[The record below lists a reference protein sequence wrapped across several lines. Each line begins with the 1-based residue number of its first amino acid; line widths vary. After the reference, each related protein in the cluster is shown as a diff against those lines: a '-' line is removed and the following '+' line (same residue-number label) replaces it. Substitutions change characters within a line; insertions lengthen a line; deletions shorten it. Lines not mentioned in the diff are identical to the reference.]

1 MKVPLSLTSSKVA
14 VLFVDFQEEQR
25 VDPTIQPENLDIVI
39 GRARQLLSVARELG
53 VPVFHAG
60 YVRDF
65 AIRPPRPVEVRLADG
80 GASFS
85 DTKNP
90 LVAFCKEVAPAP
102 GETVILKNDASAF
115 EEGSLAG
122 RLHDLRTE
130 WLIIAGVWTEQC
142 IAASVRDAMAAGFR
156 VLIVKDVCTSGTVA
170 MHQSAVLNL
179 ANRLYGGA
187 VADLART
194 LALLRGGTAEVWR
207 TEKPVPIRFTFDNVT
222 AHYDSL

>member
-1 MKVPLSLTSSKVA
+1 MKEPLSLKSSKIA
-14 VLFVDFQEEQR
+14 VLLVDFQEEQR
-25 VDPTIQPENLDIVI
+25 VDPTIQPENLDSVI
-39 GRARQLLSVARELG
+39 GKARQLLATARERG

-65 AIRPPRPVEVRLADG
+65 AIRPPRPFELRSADG

-85 DTKNP
+85 DKKNP
-90 LVAFCKEVAPAP
+90 LVAFCKEVAPAA

-115 EEGSLAG
+115 EEGLLAG
-122 RLHDLRTE
+122 KLHGLKTE

-156 VLIVKDVCTSGTVA
+156 VLIVKDACTSGTLA

-194 LALLRGGTAEVWR
+194 LALLKGEMVEVWR
-207 TEKPVPIRFTFDNVT
+207 AERPVPIRFTFDDVT
-222 AHYDSL
+222 QHYDSL

>member
-1 MKVPLSLTSSKVA
+1 MRVPLSFISSRV
-14 VLFVDFQEEQR
+14 VLLLVDFQEEQR
-25 VDPTIQPENLDIVI
+25 VDPTIQPENLDVVL
-39 GRARQLLSVARELG
+39 GKARRLLSVARERG
-53 VPVFHAG
+53 IPVFHAG

-65 AIRPPRPVEVRLADG
+65 AIRPPRPFEPRSADG

-85 DTKNP
+85 DKKNP
-90 LVAFCKEVAPAP
+90 LVAFCTEVAPAP

-122 RLHDLRTE
+122 RLHDLKTE
-130 WLIIAGVWTEQC
+130 WLVIAGVWTEQC

-156 VLIVKDVCTSGTVA
+156 VLIVKDACTSGTVA

-194 LALLRGGTAEVWR
+194 LALLRGETAEVWR
-207 TEKPVPIRFTFDNVT
+207 TEKPVPIRFTFDDVT

>member
-1 MKVPLSLTSSKVA
+1 MKVPLSLTSSRVA
-14 VLFVDFQEEQR
+14 LLLVDFQEEQR
-25 VDPTIQPENLDIVI
+25 VDPTIQPENLDNVL
-39 GRARQLLSVARELG
+39 GKAQQLLFVARERG
-53 VPVFHAG
+53 VAIFHAG

-65 AIRPPRPVEVRLADG
+65 AIRPPRPFEPRSADG

-85 DTKNP
+85 DKKNP
-90 LVAFCKEVAPAP
+90 LVVFCKEVTPVP
-102 GETVILKNDASAF
+102 GETVIMKNDASAF

-122 RLHDLRTE
+122 RLQDLKTE
-130 WLIIAGVWTEQC
+130 WLVIAGVWTEQC

-156 VLIVKDVCTSGTVA
+156 VLIVKDVCTSGTMA

-187 VADLART
+187 IADLART
-194 LALLRGGTAEVWR
+194 LALLRGETAEIWR
-207 TEKPVPIRFTFDNVT
+207 TEKPVPIRFTFDDVT

>member
-1 MKVPLSLTSSKVA
+1 MKVPLSLTSNRVA
-14 VLFVDFQEEQR
+14 LLLVDFQEEQR
-25 VDPTIQPENLDIVI
+25 VDPTIQPENLGNVL
-39 GRARQLLSVARELG
+39 GKARQLLSVARERG
-53 VPVFHAG
+53 IPVFHAG

-65 AIRPPRPVEVRLADG
+65 VIRPPRPFELRSADG

-85 DTKNP
+85 DKKNP
-90 LVAFCKEVAPAP
+90 LVAFCKEVVPAP

-122 RLHDLRTE
+122 RLHDLNTE
-130 WLIIAGVWTEQC
+130 WLVIAGVWTEQC

-156 VLIVKDVCTSGTVA
+156 VLIVKDACTSGTVA
-170 MHQSAVLNL
+170 MHQSAILNL

-194 LALLRGGTAEVWR
+194 LALLRGETAEVWR
-207 TEKPVPIRFTFDNVT
+207 TQKPVPIRFTFDDVT

>member
-1 MKVPLSLTSSKVA
+1 MKEPLSLKSSKIA
-14 VLFVDFQEEQR
+14 VLLVDFQEEQR
-25 VDPTIQPENLDIVI
+25 VDPTIQPEDLDIVI
-39 GRARQLLSVARELG
+39 GKARQLLATARERG
-53 VPVFHAG
+53 IPVFHAG

-65 AIRPPRPVEVRLADG
+65 AIRPPRPFELRSDDG

-85 DTKNP
+85 DKKNP
-90 LVAFCKEVAPAP
+90 LVAFCKEVAPAA

-122 RLHDLRTE
+122 RLHGLKTE

-156 VLIVKDVCTSGTVA
+156 VLIVKDACTSGTVA

-194 LALLRGGTAEVWR
+194 LALLRGEMAEVWR
-207 TEKPVPIRFTFDNVT
+207 AERPVPIRFTFDDVT
-222 AHYDSL
+222 QHYDSL

>member
-1 MKVPLSLTSSKVA
+1 MREPLSLKLSKIA
-14 VLFVDFQEEQR
+14 VLLVDFQEEQR
-25 VDPTIQPENLDIVI
+25 VDPTIQPENLDNVLVK
-39 GRARQLLSVARELG
+39 ARQLLATARERS

-65 AIRPPRPVEVRLADG
+65 AIRPPRPFELRSADG

-85 DTKNP
+85 DKTNP
-90 LVAFCKEVAPAP
+90 LVAFCAEVAPAP

-122 RLHDLRTE
+122 RLHDLKTE
-130 WLIIAGVWTEQC
+130 WLVIAGVWTEQC
-142 IAASVRDAMAAGFR
+142 IAASVRDAMTAGFR
-156 VLIVKDVCTSGTVA
+156 VLIVKDACTSGTVA

-194 LALLRGGTAEVWR
+194 LALLKGETSEVWR
-207 TEKPVPIRFTFDNVT
+207 TKKPVPIRFTFDDVS
-222 AHYDSL
+222 AHYDRL

>member
-1 MKVPLSLTSSKVA
+1 MKVSLSLTSSKVA
-14 VLFVDFQEEQR
+14 LLLVDFQEEQR
-25 VDPTIQPENLDIVI
+25 VDPTIQPENLDNVLVK
-39 GRARQLLSVARELG
+39 ARQLLATARERS

-65 AIRPPRPVEVRLADG
+65 AIRPPRPFELRSADG

-85 DTKNP
+85 DKTNP
-90 LVAFCKEVAPAP
+90 LVAFCAEVAPAP

-122 RLHDLRTE
+122 RLHDLKTE
-130 WLIIAGVWTEQC
+130 WLVIAGVWTEQC
-142 IAASVRDAMAAGFR
+142 IAASVRDAMTAGFR
-156 VLIVKDVCTSGTVA
+156 VLIVKDACTSGTVA

-194 LALLRGGTAEVWR
+194 LALLKGETSEVWR
-207 TEKPVPIRFTFDNVT
+207 TKKPVPIRFTFDDVS
-222 AHYDSL
+222 AHYDRL

>member
-1 MKVPLSLTSSKVA
+1 MKGPLSLKSGRVA
-14 VLFVDFQEEQR
+14 VLLVDFQEEQR
-25 VDPTIQPENLDIVI
+25 VDPTIQPENLYSVI
-39 GRARQLLSVARELG
+39 GKARQLLSVARERG

-65 AIRPPRPVEVRLADG
+65 TIRPPRPFELRSADG

-85 DTKNP
+85 DKTNP
-90 LVAFCKEVAPAP
+90 FVAFCKEVAPVP

-122 RLHDLRTE
+122 RLHDIKTE

-156 VLIVKDVCTSGTVA
+156 VLIVKDACTSGTVA

-179 ANRLYGGA
+179 ANRLYGGG
-187 VADLART
+187 VADLERT
-194 LALLRGGTAEVWR
+194 LALLRGETAEVWR
-207 TEKPVPIRFTFDNVT
+207 TQKPVPIRFTFDDVT

>member
-1 MKVPLSLTSSKVA
+1 MKVPLSFASSKVA
-14 VLFVDFQEEQR
+14 ILFVDFQEEQR
-25 VDPTIQPENLDIVI
+25 VDPTIQPENLDIVL
-39 GRARQLLSVARELG
+39 GKARQLLSVARERG

-65 AIRPPRPVEVRLADG
+65 AIRPPRPFELRSPDG
-80 GASFS
+80 RASFS
-85 DTKNP
+85 DKTNP

-122 RLHDLRTE
+122 RLHDLGTE

-156 VLIVKDVCTSGTVA
+156 VLIVKDVCTSGTMA

-187 VADLART
+187 VADLDRT
-194 LALLRGGTAEVWR
+194 LALLRGETAEVWR
-207 TEKPVPIRFTFDNVT
+207 TQRPVPIRFTFDDMT
-222 AHYDSL
+222 EHYDSL

>member
-1 MKVPLSLTSSKVA
+1 MRKLLSIESSKIA

-25 VDPTIQPENLDIVI
+25 VDPTIQPENLDAVI
-39 GRARQLLSVARELG
+39 GKARQLLAVAREREI
-53 VPVFHAG
+53 PIFHAG

-65 AIRPPRPVEVRLADG
+65 AIRPPRPFELRSAEG

-85 DTKNP
+85 DKANP
-90 LVAFCKEVAPAP
+90 LVAFCKEVAPGP

-122 RLHDLRTE
+122 RLHDLKTE
-130 WLIIAGVWTEQC
+130 WLVIAGVWTEQC

-194 LALLRGGTAEVWR
+194 LALLRGQSAEVWR
-207 TEKPVPIRFTFDNVT
+207 TEKPVPIRFTFDDVT

>member
-1 MKVPLSLTSSKVA
+1 MKVPLSFKSSKVA
-14 VLFVDFQEEQR
+14 VLLVDFQEEQR
-25 VDPTIQPENLDIVI
+25 VDLTIQPENLDVVI
-39 GRARQLLSVARELG
+39 GKARQLLSVAREWG
-53 VPVFHAG
+53 VPIFHAG

-65 AIRPPRPVEVRLADG
+65 AIRPPRPFELRSADG

-85 DTKNP
+85 DKTNP
-90 LVAFCKEVAPAP
+90 LVAFCREVAPAP

-122 RLHDLRTE
+122 RLHDLGTE
-130 WLIIAGVWTEQC
+130 WLVIAGVWTEQC

-187 VADLART
+187 IADLART
-194 LALLRGGTAEVWR
+194 LPLLKGETAEVWR
-207 TEKPVPIRFTFDNVT
+207 TDRPVPIRFTFADVT
-222 AHYDSL
+222 EHYDSL

>member
-1 MKVPLSLTSSKVA
+1 MKEPLSLTSGKVA
-14 VLFVDFQEEQR
+14 VLLVDFQEEQR
-25 VDPTIQPENLDIVI
+25 IDPTIQPENLDIVI
-39 GRARQLLSVARELG
+39 GKARDLLSVARERD

-65 AIRPPRPVEVRLADG
+65 TIRPPRPFELRSADG
-80 GASFS
+80 SASFS
-85 DTKNP
+85 DKKNP
-90 LVAFCKEVAPAP
+90 LVAFCAEVAPAP
-102 GETVILKNDASAF
+102 GETVIFKNDASAF

-122 RLHDLRTE
+122 RLHDLKTE

-156 VLIVKDVCTSGTVA
+156 VLIVKDACTSGTAA

-187 VADLART
+187 VADLSRT
-194 LALLRGGTAEVWR
+194 LALLKGEIAEVWR
-207 TEKPVPIRFTFDNVT
+207 TEKAVPIRFTFDDVT

>member
-1 MKVPLSLTSSKVA
+1 MKVPLSLKSSKVA

-25 VDPTIQPENLDIVI
+25 VDPTIQPENLDNVL
-39 GRARQLLSVARELG
+39 GKAQQLLSVARERG
-53 VPVFHAG
+53 VAVFHAG
-60 YVRDF
+60 YVRNF
-65 AIRPPRPVEVRLADG
+65 AIRPPRPFEPRSADG

-85 DTKNP
+85 DKENP
-90 LVAFCKEVAPAP
+90 LVAFCTEVAPVP

-122 RLHDLRTE
+122 RLHNLKTE
-130 WLIIAGVWTEQC
+130 WLVIVGVWTEQC

-194 LALLRGGTAEVWR
+194 LALLRGETAVVWR
-207 TEKPVPIRFTFDNVT
+207 TEKPVPIRFRFDDVT